1 MEFFSRYNIL
11 LFVFYNRYL
20 PVIIPFSMMLGYY
33 LSWHD
38 YPKLGT
44 QAKLTFQKKV

>member
-1 MEFFSRYNIL
+1 MEIFSRYNIL

-20 PVIIPFSMMLGYY
+20 PVTIPFSMMLGSY

-38 YPKLGT
+38 YLKLGT
-44 QAKLTFQKKV
+44 RAKLTFRKKV